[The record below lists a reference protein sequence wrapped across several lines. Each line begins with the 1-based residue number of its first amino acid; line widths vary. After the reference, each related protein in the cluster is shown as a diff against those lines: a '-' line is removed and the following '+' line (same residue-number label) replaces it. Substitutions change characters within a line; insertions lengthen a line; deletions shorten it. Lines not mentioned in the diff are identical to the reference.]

1 MAPGGVVADVGPPF
15 PMRATCFETSDCLNS
30 AVVLRIRSSGEDTKR
45 RLQAVAMEL
54 FVKKGF
60 SDTTV
65 RELANQACCNVA
77 CVSYHFGNKEK
88 LYEAVMLSVLREL
101 ANRRVEALRRLVREK
116 AGRPSLREVLAT
128 FAEAFLGPIFL
139 EEKGETKLRLLVRE
153 VIQPVLPRGTIQREL
168 LQPVQD
174 ALTATLKAA
183 VPELPERGIHLASYS
198 FVAQLVQI
206 VHLHVFLPT
215 SPTALSPQNL
225 VEHIVDF
232 TEGGIQALAKLY
244 KEVGTT

>member
-1 MAPGGVVADVGPPF
+1 MAQHIHTPGE
-15 PMRATCFETSDCLNS
+15 ET
-30 AVVLRIRSSGEDTKR
+30 KQ

-54 FVKKGF
+54 FAKKGF

-65 RELANQACCNVA
+65 RELTKQACCNVA
-77 CVSYHFGNKEK
+77 CVSYYFGNKEK
-88 LYEAVMLSVLREL
+88 LYEAVMLSVFREL
-101 ANRRVEALRRLVREK
+101 TNRRVESLRRLVAEK

-128 FAEAFLGPIFL
+128 FAEAFLGPFFL
-139 EEKGETKLRLLVRE
+139 EEEGEIKLRLLVRE
-153 VIQPVLPRGTIQREL
+153 MIQPLLPQETIQREL
-168 LQPVQD
+168 IQPVQD

-183 VPELPERGIHLASYS
+183 VPEIPEQGILLASYS

-215 SPTALSPQNL
+215 SPAALSFSPQAL

-244 KEVGTT
+244 KKVGST